1 MCYYAASVRVIP
13 DILYVYR
20 IRQGS
25 ITQSFTDKRI
35 FDTIKVANRL
45 AEFFIPKTDIDKS
58 VVYREIAGE
67 YFSVFMSDKAEAY
80 RGDYSVVEPL
90 INWDSYKAVSL
101 YPRHRRIYRLLSISP
116 RLFRL
121 YLGVE
126 KLLKR

>member
-1 MCYYAASVRVIP
+1 M
-13 DILYVYR
+13 
-20 IRQGS
+20 
-25 ITQSFTDKRI
+25 
-35 FDTIKVANRL
+35 
-45 AEFFIPKTDIDKS
+45 DKS

-67 YFSVFMSDKAEAY
+67 YFSVFMSDKAKAY